1 MKCHDSV
8 GNSRIWTVRER
19 SSQAESERSARDA
32 PFPEEQAR
40 SNFGVRRESSPARF
54 APLKASRF
62 RFFENGMDQVV
73 P

>member
-8 GNSRIWTVRER
+8 GKSRIWTVRER
-19 SSQAESERSARDA
+19 SSRAESERSTRDA

-40 SNFGVRRESSPARF
+40 SNQNAGLESSPARF

-62 RFFENGMDQVV
+62 RFFESGMDQVV